1 MHKIANFGKQ
11 FPFQTYQG
19 EYKSITFNTKLTR
32 INVTKNVSRFMILY
46 KNRIYKYI

>member
-19 EYKSITFNTKLTR
+19 EYKSITYNTKLVR
-32 INVTKNVSRFMILY
+32 INVTSRFMILY
-46 KNRIYKYI
+46 KNMIYK

>member
-32 INVTKNVSRFMILY
+32 INVTKNVITV
-46 KNRIYKYI
+46 IA